1 MHSDVTSGKWQV
13 AGCKLNPTTRHCLL
27 FAIHCLLFTFLLP
40 ACTQPLPET
49 IRETRVPLNV
59 TVFVDGGQQ
68 TVTTTGTTVRE
79 VLEQADVVL
88 SDIDEVTPPPFTPLA
103 DNLTITVV
111 RVTESLEII
120 PQSIPFGR
128 KVVRNETMEADD
140 PPLIIQTGKTGL
152 QEQTVRIVFRDG
164 LEAERF
170 TTQVTVV
177 EPARDEIV
185 MVGIGAAQGN
195 VNFSGILAYI
205 SGGQSLILRG
215 STAFPEQLNTGGN
228 LDGRVFRL
236 SPTGG
241 HLLYTRIISN
251 TGRFNNSLWVLS
263 TEPQAR
269 PRPLG
274 VRNVLWADWDPTA
287 ITRPQIAYTTATPT
301 DLPPG
306 WEANN
311 DLWLGDVV
319 IGVDESETADFEPD
333 QLIESYPATYGWWGG
348 NFAWSPQGRHIAYSY
363 ANEVGVIDTRA
374 PSLAA
379 RRTQLQTFTEYN
391 TLSDWVWVPTLSWSA
406 NGRYLAF
413 TNHGSHDPEELI
425 FDSWVVDAE
434 SGAGGQFVPQAGMW
448 SHLHWST
455 TITPTLPNSQI
466 AFLKATDPLNSQRSS
481 YTLWLMDEDGSNG
494 RQIYPPQGENSRF
507 PREQQSVVWG
517 PTGQDLAF
525 VFNDALHIMNLE
537 TGEAFPITQ
546 DDAVSSHPTWAPYG
560 QALIPDLDVAQ
571 PGIVPLP
578 TQSPFQ

>member
-1 MHSDVTSGKWQV
+1 MHDVIRSGKWQL
-13 AGCKLNPTTRHCLL
+13 ADGRYR
-27 FAIHCLLFTFLLP
+27 FATCQFLLVTLLLLS
-40 ACTQPLPET
+40 ACSQSLPDT
-49 IRETRVPLNV
+49 IRETRAPLTV
-59 TVFVDGGQQ
+59 TLDVDGEQQ
-68 TVTTTGTTVRE
+68 TVTTVATTVRE
-79 VLEQADVVL
+79 VLEEADVIL
-88 SDIDEVTPPPFTPLA
+88 NDIDEVIPPPFTPVA
-103 DNLTITVV
+103 DNLIITVV

-128 KVVRNETMEADD
+128 KIVRNETMEADD

-164 LEAERF
+164 LETERF
-170 TTQVTVV
+170 TTQVTVI
-177 EPARDEIV
+177 EPARDEIM

-195 VNFSGILAYI
+195 VNFSGLLAYV

-215 STAFPEQLNTGGN
+215 STAFPEQINTGGN

-236 SPTGG
+236 SPSGEQ
-241 HLLYTRIISN
+241 LLYTRIISN
-251 TGRFNNSLWVLS
+251 TGRFNNSLWVIS

-274 VRNVLWADWDPTA
+274 IRNVLWADWDPTA
-287 ITRPQIAYTTATPT
+287 VSLPKIAYTTAAPT

-311 DLWLGDVV
+311 DLWLGEVV
-319 IGVDESETADFEPD
+319 RDETADFEPT

-348 NFAWSPQGRHIAYSY
+348 NFAWSPQGRRIAYSY
-363 ANEVGVIDTRA
+363 ANEIGVIDTEAR
-374 PSLAA
+374 SVAA
-379 RRTQLQTFTEYN
+379 RRTELQRFTEYN

-413 TNHGSHDPEELI
+413 TNHGSTDPEELL

-434 SGAGGQFVPQAGMW
+434 SGLGGQFVTQSGMW

-455 TITPTLPNSQI
+455 TITPTLNNSQI

-481 YTLWLMDEDGSNG
+481 YTLWLMDGDGSNS
-494 RQIYPPQGENSRF
+494 RQVYPPQGENSRF
-507 PREQQSVVWG
+507 PREQQAVVWG

-525 VFNDALHIMNLE
+525 IFNDALHIMNIE

-560 QALIPDLDVAQ
+560 AALAPDLDAAE

-578 TQSPFQ
+578 TQSPFE